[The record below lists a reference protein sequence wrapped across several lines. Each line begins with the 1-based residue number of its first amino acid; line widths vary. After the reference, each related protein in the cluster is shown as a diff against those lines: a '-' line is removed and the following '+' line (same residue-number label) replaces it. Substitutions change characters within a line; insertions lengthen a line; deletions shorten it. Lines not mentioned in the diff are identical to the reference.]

1 MRAAFTAVGLEHA
14 CRASGYLG
22 WTRLA
27 KLRGDVYFWRVKL
40 REAEIRRI
48 ASTIVA
54 RLEKAG
60 LMRVTGG
67 RDVLEQRIV
76 AAFKANI
83 RAEEDIEADAVRFAE
98 SHSRELVGMDR
109 HKVLQLVKER
119 LAKERGFT
127 L

>member
-1 MRAAFTAVGLEHA
+1 MPRRVNRRAGRPYPTDGA
-14 CRASGYLG
+14 
-22 WTRLA
+22 LA
-27 KLRGDVYFWRVKL
+27 LTHFAIYSYFSMKLRDG
-40 REAEIRRI
+40 EMQRI
-48 ASTIVA
+48 ATSMLA

-60 LMRVTGG
+60 LLRITSNRAAV
-67 RDVLEQRIV
+67 EQRIV
-76 AAFKANI
+76 AALRANI
-83 RAEEDIEADAVRFAE
+83 REEEDIEAAAARFAE

>member
-1 MRAAFTAVGLEHA
+1 M
-14 CRASGYLG
+14 
-22 WTRLA
+22 
-27 KLRGDVYFWRVKL
+27 KLRDG
-40 REAEIRRI
+40 EMQRI
-48 ASTIVA
+48 ATSVLG

-60 LMRVTGG
+60 LLRIVTK
-67 RDVLEQRIV
+67 RATVEQRIV
-76 AAFKANI
+76 AAIRANI
-83 RAEEDIEADAVRFAE
+83 RAEEDIEAEAARFAE

>member
-1 MRAAFTAVGLEHA
+1 M
-14 CRASGYLG
+14 
-22 WTRLA
+22 
-27 KLRGDVYFWRVKL
+27 KLRDG
-40 REAEIRRI
+40 EMQRI
-48 ASTIVA
+48 ATSILN

-60 LMRVTGG
+60 LLRIVSN
-67 RDVLEQRIV
+67 RAAVEQRIV
-76 AAFKANI
+76 AAFRANL
-83 RAEEDIEADAVRFAE
+83 RAEEDIELEAAKFAE